1 MIELG
6 NFDVIRIS
14 LASPQQIL
22 EWSYGEVN
30 KPETINYRTLKPER
44 DGLFSERIF
53 GPEKDWECSCGK
65 YKRERYKGIVCDKCG
80 VEVASNRV
88 RRERMGHITLA
99 SPVSHI
105 WYVKGMPC
113 RLGLLLDISPRDL
126 EKVLYYAVYIITKV
140 NEDARKRLMVRKE
153 KELALNLTKQQ
164 AITAAAMGTLDQ
176 EEADKI
182 QSLLDRRDTQISELD
197 EEIAKRSGDAIGQA
211 QALIQWV
218 QNRVGEKAEE
228 TMKLSWVRTAIVVKG
243 RKVDAAK
250 EEEVNEH
257 VQLFLDELKKESD
270 NRKEEISREIEIE
283 MNQIREAAA
292 DRKEEIEVRDK
303 TERDKLISSTETWLE
318 QLKSIEP
325 RALKN
330 DQEYRTLS
338 RQYGTTFEIGM
349 GAEAILELLKQVD
362 LDELAREMRV
372 IINTSKSEQ
381 KRTRAAK
388 RLKEVEDLRKSGN
401 KPEWMILTQL
411 PVIPPELRPMVQLD
425 GGRFAT
431 SDLNDLY
438 RRVINRNNRLKRLQD
453 LGAPDVIVRNEK
465 RMLQEAVDSLID
477 NRKRNRTTAN
487 RNQKHPL
494 KSLTDM
500 LKGKQGR
507 FRRNL
512 LGKRVDY
519 SGRSVI
525 VIGPNLKLEQAGIPK
540 RMALELFKPFVIERL
555 VNHGSATNVR
565 HAKRMVDEAEEGV
578 WDVLEKVCL
587 ERPVLL
593 NRAPTLHRLGIQ
605 AFEVKLIEGSAIQL
619 HPLVCTAFNADFD
632 GDQMAVHVP
641 LSKQAVKEA
650 RELMLSTHNLLKP
663 SSGEPIIS
671 PTKDMV
677 MGVFYLTAMENED
690 RPDSDLR
697 RYPNVEQAEYAFEM
711 GQVSL
716 REPILVRIRPHVE
729 KMPIEELALST
740 RCLQALQEHGIR
752 TAEDLQARLDDDAE
766 LFKAEVKGFGD
777 VFLQEAQEV
786 LAGTD
791 LNVGS
796 DDLVDFTRTTP
807 GRIIFNRVLP
817 EPLRFVNERLDKSGV
832 NDLVQTCYRRLG
844 QDVTAEVADQIKRI
858 GFQYATRSGITIA
871 VSDLQVPAEKAEIIK
886 EAQNREAQAETQ
898 YLRGLLTS
906 TEWEDNR
913 VQAWSRATDQVSS
926 RIKDG
931 LDPLTS
937 VGAMSISGA
946 AKGGHSTINQL
957 AGMRGLMF
965 DPNGRIIPMPI
976 RSSFRDGLSTM
987 EFFISTH
994 GSRKGLADTAL
1005 RTADAGYLTRR
1016 LVDVSQDVI
1025 ITQEDCGTPNGILV
1039 DIRSSQKD
1047 RFWERVSGRCVAQQ
1061 VNDPETDEVI
1071 LDRDQLIVE
1080 SEVLALVERGVKE
1093 IEIRSPLTCESRF
1106 GLCLRCYGADLA
1118 SDQMVQMGTAVGIIA
1133 AQSIGEPGTQLTLR
1147 TFHTGGVASSDDI
1160 TRGLP
1165 RVEEL
1170 FEARIPKGQAVISEI
1185 DGKVKIYWDREIR
1198 RLSVQRMDLLTRE
1211 LQVPVDGWTTK
1222 VTQGDAVQSD
1232 TVIAER
1238 SSQGEV
1244 SQEELGN
1251 HTIMAGMEGTV
1262 LFPLDAS
1269 IQDQNGYIV
1278 LTIQREDV
1286 VEWDSEI
1293 PAHTSP
1299 LVSDGDYVHAGDQLT
1314 PGALE
1319 PKGILRIQGREAC
1332 QLYILNEVQ
1341 KVYREQGVQ
1350 IHDKHIEVILRQL
1363 LRRVQVQATG
1373 DTEFL
1378 LGEYVDRYRFED
1390 VNNLALENN
1399 RKPAQG
1405 MPVILGMT
1413 RAALNTESFLAAASF
1428 QETTRVLTDA
1438 AIRGQEDRLRGLK
1451 ENVILGKLIPV
1462 GTGFHSRLEAEAK
1475 VGAGS
1480 SDLDLVGNQG
1490 EMESLNLDLLQEL
1503 TDSEELF
1510 SGALAVDEVNS
1521 LQKVSNVG
1529 GDLLEDEDI
1538 SLLDEG
1544 DEESTFGVL
1553 RQ

>member
-14 LASPQQIL
+14 LASPHQIL
-22 EWSYGEVN
+22 EWSYGEVY
-30 KPETINYRTLKPER
+30 KPETINYRTLKPEP

-164 AITAAAMGTLDQ
+164 AITAAALEAADQ

-182 QSLLDRRDTQISELD
+182 QSLLDSRDTQIRELD

-228 TMKLSWVRTAIVVKG
+228 TLKLTWVRTAIVVKG
-243 RKVDAAK
+243 RKVDATK

-283 MNQIREAAA
+283 MNQIRESAA
-292 DRKEEIEVRDK
+292 DRHEEIEGLDK
-303 TERDKLISSTETWLE
+303 VERDRLISSTETWLE

-362 LDELAREMRV
+362 LDELAREMRE

-401 KPEWMILTQL
+401 RPEWMILTQL

-525 VIGPNLKLEQAGIPK
+525 VIGPTLKLDQAGIPK

-578 WDVLEKVCL
+578 WDVLEKVCQ

-641 LSKQAVKEA
+641 LSNQAVKEA

-663 SSGEPIIS
+663 SSGEPIVS

-690 RPDSDLR
+690 RPVADVR
-697 RYPNVEQAEYAFEM
+697 RYPNEEQAEYAFEM
-711 GQVSL
+711 GQITL
-716 REPILVRIRPHVE
+716 REPILVRIRPFVVE
-729 KMPIEELALST
+729 MPIEDLALST
-740 RCLQALQEHGIR
+740 RCLQALQVHGIQ
-752 TAEDLQARLDDDAE
+752 TAEELQARLDDDAE
-766 LFKAEVKGFGD
+766 RFKAEVKGFGD
-777 VFLQEAQEV
+777 VFLQEAQGV
-786 LAGTD
+786 LAGTE

-796 DDLVDFTRTTP
+796 GELVEFTRTTA

-817 EPLRFVNERLDKSGV
+817 EPLRFVNERLDKGGV

-844 QDVTAEVADQIKRI
+844 QDVTAEVADQIKGI

-871 VSDLQVPAEKAEIIK
+871 VSDLEVPAEKAEIIRD
-886 EAQNREAQAETQ
+886 AQNREAQAEAQ

-1016 LVDVSQDVI
+1016 LVDVAQDVI

-1039 DIRSSQKD
+1039 DIQSSQED
-1047 RFWERVSGRCVAQQ
+1047 RLWQRVSGRCVAQQ
-1061 VNDPETDEVI
+1061 VDDPETGEVI
-1071 LDRDQLIVE
+1071 LERNQLIE
-1080 SEVLALVERGVKE
+1080 ERERLALVERVVKE

-1106 GLCLRCYGADLA
+1106 GLCLRCYGANLA
-1118 SDQMVQMGTAVGIIA
+1118 SDRMVQMGAAVGIIA

-1185 DGKVKIYWDREIR
+1185 DGKVKIYWDGEIR
-1198 RLSVQRMDLLTRE
+1198 RLSVQRTDLLTRE
-1211 LQVPVDGWTTK
+1211 LQVPVDGWALK
-1222 VTQGDAVQSD
+1222 VTHGDAVQSD
-1232 TVIAER
+1232 TLIAER
-1238 SSQGEV
+1238 ASQGEE
-1244 SQEELGN
+1244 SQEEKGN
-1251 HTIMAGMEGTV
+1251 HSIMAGMEGTV
-1262 LFPLDAS
+1262 LFPIDAS
-1269 IQDQNGYIV
+1269 IQNQTGYV
-1278 LTIQREDV
+1278 VVTIQREDV
-1286 VEWDSEI
+1286 IEWDSEI
-1293 PAHTSP
+1293 PAHISP
-1299 LVSDGDYVHAGDQLT
+1299 LVSDGEYVHAGDQLT

-1341 KVYREQGVQ
+1341 KVYMEQGVQ

-1503 TDSEELF
+1503 TDSEDLF
-1510 SGALAVDEVNS
+1510 SGALAIDEVNS
-1521 LQKVSNVG
+1521 LQKVSTG
-1529 GDLLEDEDI
+1529 GDDIIEDEDTN
-1538 SLLDEG
+1538 LLDEG
-1544 DEESTFGVL
+1544 DEESSFNVL